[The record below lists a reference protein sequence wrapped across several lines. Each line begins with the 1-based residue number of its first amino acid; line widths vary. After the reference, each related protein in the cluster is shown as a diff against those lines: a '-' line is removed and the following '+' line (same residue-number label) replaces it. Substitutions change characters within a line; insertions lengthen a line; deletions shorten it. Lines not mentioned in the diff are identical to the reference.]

1 MRAVDYFM
9 NDLLYYKFIDHAKI
23 GKMLNETCLVTSLI
37 PTRNGLL
44 TPNVTV
50 NLHIDEHINY
60 NLIRIN
66 NNCSFFMLDPNLQTT
81 IDTTLGVTLL
91 SFGYINIDKKL
102 SPL

>member
-9 NDLLYYKFIDHAKI
+9 NDLLYYKFIDHAII
-23 GKMLNETCLVTSLI
+23 GKTLNETCLVTSLI

-50 NLHIDEHINY
+50 NLHIDEHIND
-60 NLIRIN
+60 NLIII
-66 NNCSFFMLDPNLQTT
+66 CSFFMLDPNLETT

-91 SFGYINIDKKL
+91 SFGYIHIYKKL

>member
-9 NDLLYYKFIDHAKI
+9 NDLLYYTFIDHAKM

-50 NLHIDEHINY
+50 Y
-60 NLIRIN
+60 
-66 NNCSFFMLDPNLQTT
+66 FA
-81 IDTTLGVTLL
+81 
-91 SFGYINIDKKL
+91 Y
-102 SPL
+102 